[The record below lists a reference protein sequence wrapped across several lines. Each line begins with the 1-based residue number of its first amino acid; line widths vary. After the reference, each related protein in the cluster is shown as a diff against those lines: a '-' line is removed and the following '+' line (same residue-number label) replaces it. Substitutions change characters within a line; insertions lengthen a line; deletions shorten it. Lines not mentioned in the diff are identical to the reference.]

1 MADGDDFKK
10 DVLILTED
18 IMLNKIN
25 KEDVSEDDRLEAK
38 ELKAAR
44 IQEEEEK
51 RKAEEEAA
59 AEAAANAEG
68 AEGQEEGEEENNE

>member
-25 KEDVSEDDRLEAK
+25 KEKFLR
-38 ELKAAR
+38 
-44 IQEEEEK
+44 
-51 RKAEEEAA
+51 
-59 AEAAANAEG
+59 
-68 AEGQEEGEEENNE
+68 